1 MFVLEVFQSHEKL
14 MAMNPGSY
22 FHSDSVPDVSIV
34 PCVQLVLLLRWKS
47 NEVIA
52 VVANV
57 LAEVAKSAAGR
68 ERLATLQPP
77 IAQQLVN
84 LLQQKSSD
92 LTDSGNLAVVTQVC
106 RALGNMCYESGEII

>member
-1 MFVLEVFQSHEKL
+1 M
-14 MAMNPGSY
+14 
-22 FHSDSVPDVSIV
+22 SIV

-47 NEVIA
+47 NEVVA

-84 LLQQKSSD
+84 LLQQNSLD
-92 LTDSGNLAVVTQVC
+92 LIENSNLAVVTQVC
-106 RALGNMCYESGEII
+106 RALGNMCYESGEFGYKAMFICYVLMHVNSFNTSIFLL